1 MKITKKVL
9 FLGKN
14 NDTFTLKALD
24 HLRLIFTE
32 VKDYLGDWGDKL
44 PDEASYWE
52 GEILISYKS
61 RWIIPKNLLDKAK
74 EVAINFHP
82 ASPDYP
88 GIGCIN
94 FALYDNANEYGA
106 TCHHMNPKVDSG
118 DIIKVLKF
126 PIYPSDN
133 VETLLTRT
141 YEHQLI
147 LFYEIIN
154 YLHKGKTL
162 PKSNEKWSRE
172 PYSRKDFDELNNIQ
186 LWIVVKSKGELEQP
200 YIKTSDQNY
209 LSKTLILNSMRIK
222 NHNFFNIIIS
232 SSQVN

>member
-1 MKITKKVL
+1 
-9 FLGKN
+9 
-14 NDTFTLKALD
+14 
-24 HLRLIFTE
+24 
-32 VKDYLGDWGDKL
+32 
-44 PDEASYWE
+44 
-52 GEILISYKS
+52 
-61 RWIIPKNLLDKAK
+61 
-74 EVAINFHP
+74 
-82 ASPDYP
+82 
-88 GIGCIN
+88 
-94 FALYDNANEYGA
+94 
-106 TCHHMNPKVDSG
+106 MNPKVDSG

-154 YLHKGKTL
+154 YLQKGKTL

-200 YIKTSDQNY
+200 FIKTSDQNY
-209 LSKTLILNSMRIK
+209 LSKTLILNSIRIK
-222 NHNFFNIIIS
+222 NHNFFNIITS

>member
-1 MKITKKVL
+1 
-9 FLGKN
+9 
-14 NDTFTLKALD
+14 
-24 HLRLIFTE
+24 
-32 VKDYLGDWGDKL
+32 
-44 PDEASYWE
+44 
-52 GEILISYKS
+52 
-61 RWIIPKNLLDKAK
+61 
-74 EVAINFHP
+74 
-82 ASPDYP
+82 
-88 GIGCIN
+88 
-94 FALYDNANEYGA
+94 
-106 TCHHMNPKVDSG
+106 MNPKVDSG

-186 LWIVVKSKGELEQP
+186 IDMDSSEIKRRIRATLYKDFRPKLSFKNFNFELNE
-200 YIKTSDQNY
+200 D
-209 LSKTLILNSMRIK
+209 
-222 NHNFFNIIIS
+222 
-232 SSQVN
+232 

>member
-14 NDTFTLKALD
+14 NDTFTLKALN

-44 PDEASYWE
+44 PAEASCWE

-186 LWIVVKSKGELEQP
+186 IDMDSSEIKKRIRATQYKDFRPTLSFKNFNFELNE
-200 YIKTSDQNY
+200 D
-209 LSKTLILNSMRIK
+209 
-222 NHNFFNIIIS
+222 
-232 SSQVN
+232 